1 MKSTWFTETEVY
13 LMHEIVGR
21 LDRWAQKHVLD
32 ARGLSYGEFL
42 IAVAVREM
50 EQPTHGEVGERLD
63 MSKSLVSQRVS
74 TLLTK
79 GIVTQHRDPQNR
91 RQARLNLTARGEE
104 ALEKICQELA
114 DSASRVLDVLGSAR
128 PQFLASLRRL
138 REVLRGLDAEQA
150 GSVSQIEPE

>member
-1 MKSTWFTETEVY
+1 MKSSWFTETDVY

-79 GIVTQHRDPQNR
+79 GIVTQHRDSQNR
-91 RQARLNLTARGEE
+91 RQARLNLTGRGEE

-114 DSASRVLDVLGSAR
+114 DSASRVFDVLGSAR

-138 REVLRGLDAEQA
+138 RAVLRGLDAEDA
-150 GSVSQIEPE
+150 ASVSQN